1 MTGRVAMPRCRPA
14 IDCYASR
21 AVGIFRTV
29 ASPAVLQVLT
39 DRLSRVRPDTPRR
52 WGTLTSHEMLCHLG
66 DACEMVTLERPR
78 ARPVRVRQRRLVK
91 YVWLWLPKQWPR
103 GVPTNPM
110 HDPRVD
116 GTRPGDF
123 DRDRQRVLNAL
134 RTIAA
139 APAGSLEPGH
149 GLFGTM
155 TRRDWQRWAYRHTDY
170 HLRQFGT

>member
-1 MTGRVAMPRCRPA
+1 LLCFE
-14 IDCYASR
+14 
-21 AVGIFRTV
+21 AVEIFRTV
-29 ASPAVLQVLT
+29 ASPAVIQALT

-66 DACEMVTLERPR
+66 DACEMVTLARPR
-78 ARPVRVRQRRLVK
+78 AQPVRVRQRRLVK

-116 GTRPGDF
+116 GTRPSDF
-123 DRDRQRVLNAL
+123 DRDRRRVVNAL
-134 RTIAA
+134 QAIAA
-139 APAGSLEPGH
+139 ARPGSLEPGH

-155 TRRDWQRWAYRHTDY
+155 TTRDWQRWAYRHTDY
-170 HLRQFGT
+170 HLRQFGA

>member
-1 MTGRVAMPRCRPA
+1 LLCFE
-14 IDCYASR
+14 
-21 AVGIFRTV
+21 AVEIFRTV
-29 ASPAVLQVLT
+29 ASAAVLQVLT

-52 WGTLTSHEMLCHLG
+52 WGTLTPHEMFCHLG

-78 ARPVRVRQRRLVK
+78 TQPVRVRQRPLAK
-91 YVWLWLPKQWPR
+91 YVWLWLPKGWPR

-116 GTRPGDF
+116 GTRPRDF
-123 DRDRQRVLNAL
+123 DGDRRRVVNAL
-134 RTIAA
+134 RTIASA
-139 APAGSLEPGH
+139 GHGSLEPGH

-155 TRRDWQRWAYRHTDY
+155 TTRDWQRWAYRHTDY

>member
-1 MTGRVAMPRCRPA
+1 VPA
-14 IDCYASR
+14 RHRLLCFE
-21 AVGIFRTV
+21 AVRIFRTV

-78 ARPVRVRQRRLVK
+78 AQPVRVRQRRLVK

-123 DRDRQRVLNAL
+123 VRDRKRVLNAL

-139 APAGSLEPGH
+139 ARAGSLEPGH

-155 TRRDWQRWAYRHTDY
+155 TTRDWQRWAYRHTDY
-170 HLRQFGT
+170 HLPQFGT

>member
-1 MTGRVAMPRCRPA
+1 MPARHRLLCFE
-14 IDCYASR
+14 
-21 AVGIFRTV
+21 AVGIFKTV

-66 DACEMVTLERPR
+66 DACEVVTLERPR
-78 ARPVRVRQRRLVK
+78 TRPVRVRQTQLVK
-91 YVWLWLPKQWPR
+91 YFWLWLPKEWPQ

-139 APAGSLEPGH
+139 ARAGSLEPGH

-155 TRRDWQRWAYRHTDY
+155 TTRDWQRWAYRHTDY